1 LCAGFL
7 KLYNILNR
15 LTRKIYR
22 FQEKILGVDFSIVI
36 PVSDLELDEAKV
48 YRGSSS
54 RSVELFNALSEVNVS
69 KDDSILDIGCSK
81 GGAIYTMYNFPFSR
95 IDGVEISKLL
105 ASIAQKN
112 LVKLGC
118 DRTEIFNTNAE
129 LFEGY
134 RNYSFFYLY
143 NPFDDE
149 TLNRVLSKITSCNAS
164 FKLMYLNPT
173 GHECVL
179 KHGLIKSD
187 EFPGIYGNKI
197 YIYTFG

>member
-1 LCAGFL
+1 MR
-7 KLYNILNR
+7 KVYR
-15 LTRKIYR
+15 L
-22 FQEKILGVDFSIVI
+22 QEKILGVDFSIVI
-36 PVSDLELDEAKV
+36 PVSDLELDEDKV

-54 RSVELFNALSEVNVS
+54 RSVELFNALTKSNVS
-69 KDDSILDIGCSK
+69 QHDSILDIGCSK

-95 IDGVEISKLL
+95 IDGIEISKLL
-105 ASIAQKN
+105 ARIAQKN

-134 RNYSFFYLY
+134 GNYSFFYLY
-143 NPFDDE
+143 NPFDE
-149 TLNRVLSKITSCNAS
+149 ITLNRVLSKITSLNAS
-164 FKLMYLNPT
+164 FKLIYLNPT
-173 GHECVL
+173 GHESVL
-179 KHGLIKSD
+179 KHGLIKSG